1 MDVFELDRL
10 TCGRDDPT
18 NNQNIDADLDG
29 TRRSIIPQDVPA
41 ALSYAIL
48 HPRIEPLAHDL
59 WNPQPTKG
67 ASFYYMRNVLQDH
80 PDDKCVQLLRL
91 QGAAMATD
99 GSSNMLINEIVH
111 RETGAGP
118 RLVEIDIAMM
128 ACLAASERTKD
139 EWGNLVRAA
148 RLSLVET
155 FTYATDLG

>member
-1 MDVFELDRL
+1 
-10 TCGRDDPT
+10 
-18 NNQNIDADLDG
+18 
-29 TRRSIIPQDVPA
+29 
-41 ALSYAIL
+41 
-48 HPRIEPLAHDL
+48 
-59 WNPQPTKG
+59 
-67 ASFYYMRNVLQDH
+67 MRNVLHDH

-91 QGAAMATD
+91 QGVAMATD

-118 RLVEIDIAMM
+118 RVVEIDIAMT
-128 ACLAASERTKD
+128 ACLAASERTKN